1 MAHITLTDE
10 RVGAALSREFIAP
23 KCAPAE
29 ISKCFGSKYRELPMV
44 RQDKNLKPCYLT
56 FKEATCSEVFFESV
70 FRRAITYAASAMSIC
85 ELHRSA

>member
-29 ISKCFGSKYRELPMV
+29 ISKCFASKYRELPMV
-44 RQDKNLKPCYLT
+44 RQDKNLWLSFLPGKKARYG
-56 FKEATCSEVFFESV
+56 EAFFESV